1 MAECDAGLKDHYVTI
16 IKKKTNAASKP
27 AVKQL
32 IEDAIKQ
39 MNSEQDSDVEHT
51 AKEPIDPEVA
61 ELAENIA
68 RDPLLFKKRIDL
80 VNQLGVIGER
90 KNIGLNFLVMESCLL
105 PMGVVGSEAL
115 ALKNSGRYGA
125 GKSFPL
131 FMCLKLYPKSAY
143 HLITS
148 GSDKSL
154 YHIQGGLK
162 HKALILA
169 EALALESSGRG
180 DNELAYA
187 IRSLVS
193 EGRLKY
199 QYTGFKGKEK
209 VTIVKKM
216 EGPTS
221 LLTTTIRGKLE
232 DQLEDRLIT
241 MHPNISAEQTHNI
254 IERTAELASGDIDPV
269 DEKTISAWKLFNQS
283 LVPVEVV
290 ISYSKDI
297 ASFVGRNRSLPIAV
311 RRAFKRILSAVKTI
325 ALMYQKQRSRD
336 DLGRVIAEFSDY
348 SIAVQLIND
357 SFMESIGEGKR
368 YTDERI
374 KIIDKHG
381 VIAPKDLAE
390 VAGVSGAAISQWMK
404 TWIEKGV
411 ITWCDEESEE
421 FPDVKLLEKA
431 KRSGKAF
438 IKVADHNRLPT
449 TFELT
454 GNPDWDNEGELYQQ
468 YDLGIESIDTDILD
482 LNEGE
487 QSSFSLN
494 TSADSYDVENKEEL
508 DPNEAGMINFF
519 DGLDKI
525 FAKGNVSAIN

>member
-1 MAECDAGLKDHYVTI
+1 
-16 IKKKTNAASKP
+16 
-27 AVKQL
+27 
-32 IEDAIKQ
+32 
-39 MNSEQDSDVEHT
+39 
-51 AKEPIDPEVA
+51 
-61 ELAENIA
+61 
-68 RDPLLFKKRIDL
+68 
-80 VNQLGVIGER
+80 
-90 KNIGLNFLVMESCLL
+90 
-105 PMGVVGSEAL
+105 
-115 ALKNSGRYGA
+115 
-125 GKSFPL
+125 
-131 FMCLKLYPKSAY
+131 MCLKLYPKSAY

-154 YHIQGGLK
+154 YNIDGGLK

-169 EALALESSGRG
+169 EALALESNGRG
-180 DNELAYA
+180 DNELAYS

-193 EGRLKY
+193 EGGLKY
-199 QYTGFKGKEK
+199 QYTGWKGKEK

-221 LLTTTIRGKLE
+221 LLTTTIKGKLE

-241 MHPNISAEQTHNI
+241 MHPNTSTGQTQNI
-254 IERTAELASGDIDPV
+254 IERTAELASGNFETV

-283 LVPVEVV
+283 LVPAEVV
-290 ISYSKDI
+290 IPYSKDI
-297 ASFVGRNRSLPIAV
+297 ASFVGHNRYLPISV
-311 RRAFKRILSAVKTI
+311 RRAFKRVLSAVKTI
-325 ALMYQKQRSRD
+325 ALLYQEQRCRD
-336 DLGRVIAEFSDY
+336 HLGRVIAEFSDY

-368 YTDERI
+368 YTDDRI
-374 KIIDKHG
+374 QIIEKHG
-381 VIAPKDLAE
+381 MIAPKDLAE

-404 TWIEKGV
+404 PLISKGV
-411 ITWCDEESEE
+411 LMWSDEGGEE

-494 TSADSYDVENKEEL
+494 TSPDSYDVENKEEW
-508 DPNEAGMINFF
+508 DSNEVGMINFC

-525 FAKGNVSAIN
+525 FTKSNVSAIN